1 MQPYFIKMK
10 KNYIY
15 LIIAGAFLIVCLII
29 VLFNNG
35 VFQSSRK
42 TPKSDIFAVK
52 DTANI
57 TKIFIADANGE
68 HVLLNR
74 RDGAWYVQDSIL
86 AMPEKINSLLTTI
99 CNVTLQ
105 QTVAKTAQSNINRMM
120 SVNAIKVEIYQKTPK
135 FTLFGIKFFN
145 KERKVKTYYMG
156 PATMDNVSNFAI
168 LEGFDEPCIVNIPG
182 FRGFLTPT
190 YSFKPVEWYNCD
202 LFSTKITRIK
212 TLSVKDYIN
221 PNESYSI
228 EKVGIRFFNL
238 YNAQHQQIMDYDTV
252 KLLDMLAEYR
262 DKNYERYIDDLSKAS
277 KDSIFKFNLFKIITL
292 TDVNGKKTELRMYRK
307 MTPDMMYLDAIV
319 GGSEHAAD
327 EPYNRDKFYAVLNG
341 HYENLVQCQY
351 FHFERQNQPLSYFL
365 KQK

>member
-1 MQPYFIKMK
+1 MK

-15 LIIAGAFLIVCLII
+15 LIIAGALLVVCLVI
-29 VLFNNG
+29 VLFKNG
-35 VFQSSRK
+35 VFTSSNK

-57 TKIFIADANGE
+57 TKVFIADMNGQ
-68 HVLLNR
+68 HVLLHR

-86 AMPEKINSLLTTI
+86 AMTDKINSLLSTI

-105 QTVAKTAQSNINRMM
+105 QTVAKTAQANINRMM
-120 SVNAIKVEIYQKTPK
+120 SVNGVKVEIYQKAPK
-135 FTLFGIKFFN
+135 FKVFGIKFFN

-156 PATMDNVSNFAI
+156 PSTMDNVSNFAI

-190 YSFKPVEWYNCD
+190 YSFKATDWYNCD
-202 LFSTKITRIK
+202 LFTTKITRIK
-212 TLSVKDYIN
+212 TLAVRDYQN
-221 PNESYSI
+221 PSESYI
-228 EKVGIRFFNL
+228 VEKAGTRFFNL
-238 YNAQHQQIMDYDTV
+238 YNNMHQQIMDYDTV

-262 DKNYERYIDDLSKAS
+262 DKNYEKLIDDMPKISR
-277 KDSIFKFNLFKIITL
+277 DSIFKFNLFKIITL
-292 TDVNGKKTELRMYRK
+292 TDINGKKTELRMYRK
-307 MTPDMMYLDAIV
+307 LTPDMMYLDAIV
-319 GGSEHAAD
+319 GGAERANN

-341 HYENLVQCQY
+341 HYENLLQCQY

-365 KQK
+365 KQQ